1 MKKRITINEA
11 KERGITE
18 GERRENNIQ
27 VWREMRDKLEKA
39 KKHEEKVRIINSMYK
54 K

>member
-18 GERRENNIQ
+18 EERKENNIR
-27 VWREMRDKLEKA
+27 VWREMRGRLEKA
-39 KKHEEKVRIINSMYK
+39 KKHEEKVKIINSMYK
-54 K
+54 